1 MSTSQPPKKVK
12 PTKRARLVKLELSN
26 NPQLAVEKVGKNLYN
41 IGSALKPASDG
52 DDWYTV
58 DSLYM
63 DAKKAYDGILKPFFE
78 EPQVYKLDGTK
89 DKVHAQSY
97 DLNAAKLP
105 ILEEIE
111 EFEAQPTPSLS
122 DDFDTTFLDPF
133 QLPFP
138 WQTMFEDG
146 RTVYFNPETYERVY
160 VRPREVRHLFLNSCK
175 LISKI

>member
-1 MSTSQPPKKVK
+1 MSTLQPPKKVK
-12 PTKRARLVKLELSN
+12 PTRRARLVKLELSN
-26 NPQLAVEKVGKNLYN
+26 NPRLAVEKVANNVYNL
-41 IGSALKPASDG
+41 GSALKPASDG

-97 DLNAAKLP
+97 DVHAAKPP

-111 EFEAQPTPSLS
+111 DFEAQPTPTLS
-122 DDFDTTFLDPF
+122 DDLENTFLDPF
-133 QLPFP
+133 QLPLP
-138 WQTMFEDG
+138 WETLVEDG
-146 RTVYFNPETYERVY
+146 RTVYFNPETYDRQY
-160 VRPREVRHLFLNSCK
+160 VRPREVRYIVFNC
-175 LISKI
+175 